1 MSKSQGRTT
10 TATPAT
16 RGLLKNKEW
25 EDRGSAAAVQLE
37 ERDTGKPAT
46 QFLSSL
52 VYASRDLT
60 KGQILFEYDSAKS
73 HVLKRGQETFR

>member
-1 MSKSQGRTT
+1 M
-10 TATPAT
+10 
-16 RGLLKNKEW
+16 
-25 EDRGSAAAVQLE
+25 QLE

-52 VYASRDLT
+52 VDANRDLT

-73 HVLKRGQETFR
+73 HILKRGEETFR

>member
-1 MSKSQGRTT
+1 M
-10 TATPAT
+10 TAT
-16 RGLLKNKEW
+16 RRLLKNNAW
-25 EDRGSAAAVQLE
+25 EEDGGSAAAVQLE

-52 VYASRDLT
+52 VYASRDLA

-73 HVLKRGQETFR
+73 HILKRGEETFR

>member
-10 TATPAT
+10 TAMTAT
-16 RGLLKNKEW
+16 RGLLKNKAW
-25 EDRGSAAAVQLE
+25 EDGGSAVAVQLE
-37 ERDTGKPAT
+37 ERDTGKTAT

-52 VYASRDLT
+52 VYTSRDLT

-73 HVLKRGQETFR
+73 HILKRGEE